1 MTDLRCLPLEGLED
15 LLGNDDPSVA
25 LRAVALVLTTST
37 RFERDNEL
45 AERVTALECPPEPTP
60 DDSGVRAPSTGADAD
75 VHRASGLKAGS
86 STCVATIIGVTEGE
100 GQCRDRG
107 LGRLRGSR
115 PLHRSADPAS
125 HGPNPGQIRSGSV
138 TNLVAILADRTSRIG
153 DFHFHRQSAPTRRP
167 RPGTCL
173 RVLRKSDEGG
183 TCGIPCGKPAGPCPD
198 LVGSRLV
205 ESRGLDSCSMRPRSE
220 CLGRGVWALPEL
232 WAWLNSLGG
241 QSEAGG
247 VRRPLGVVTASR
259 GTQRPGPEGLA
270 ILPDQEQNPSHVE
283 HGSTRQ

>member
-1 MTDLRCLPLEGLED
+1 MTDLRCLALERLED
-15 LLGNDDPSVA
+15 LLGNDDPSLA

-37 RFERDNEL
+37 RFERDYEL
-45 AERVTALECPPEPTP
+45 AERVTALECPPEPAP

-75 VHRASGLKAGS
+75 VHRASGLKAGG

-115 PLHRSADPAS
+115 PLHRSADPVS

-183 TCGIPCGKPAGPCPD
+183 TCGIPCGKPAGPCRDRWRSGRSKSKGRD
-198 LVGSRLV
+198 LALDRPHHGVRERFCGSGSVG
-205 ESRGLDSCSMRPRSE
+205 
-220 CLGRGVWALPEL
+220 GRGWAR
-232 WAWLNSLGG
+232 S
-241 QSEAGG
+241 SGG
-247 VRRPLGVVTASR
+247 VRRGSQAATWVGDCCRSLAAAKFRPSAWTSVTVR
-259 GTQRPGPEGLA
+259 
-270 ILPDQEQNPSHVE
+270 
-283 HGSTRQ
+283 